1 MCVDISTSYP
11 GPVGGRLEAAAHH
24 VGEDKVVLGG
34 EGHGQAALP
43 VPVLIWGT
51 LKLVL
56 KPFSITI
63 DTEQLVSV
71 AWSRH
76 QWLAA
81 AQQRGVEKARYQV
94 VRLVPPSALSDHL
107 SAFWYLQSHQDVV
120 IVARRTDKVNR
131 L

>member
-1 MCVDISTSYP
+1 M
-11 GPVGGRLEAAAHH
+11 
-24 VGEDKVVLGG
+24 GEDKVVLGG

-56 KPFSITI
+56 QPFSITI

-107 SAFWYLQSHQDVV
+107 SAFWYLQSHEDVV
-120 IVARRTDKVNR
+120 KIVAQIQ
-131 L
+131 